1 MFSFFTGTRI
11 HAFKHQTE
19 RLVNELKRSAEY
31 AEEKLQTIEERG
43 KTLLQDSKHIHGSLA
58 SIDLQTQKVADTSKN
73 VQENVNTLQKYSEQV
88 YEQSKGI
95 ATSQVELI
103 NGQNTMKQRI
113 DEGMRSVQDSYN
125 DLGLEISSLRDET
138 VEIEKGIGK
147 VGEAMFSRMDNLQSK
162 ADEIEN
168 KTTTSLDKQRE
179 LVDTQKAALE
189 GLRILTA
196 FQSQA
201 LEESR

>member
-189 GLRILTA
+189 GLRFNLKHWKRA
-196 FQSQA
+196 GKLQN
-201 LEESR
+201 

>member
-1 MFSFFTGTRI
+1 METRI

-179 LVDTQKAALE
+179 LVDSQKAALE

>member
-1 MFSFFTGTRI
+1 MGTRI

-179 LVDTQKAALE
+179 LVDSQKAALE

>member
-1 MFSFFTGTRI
+1 MGTRI

-73 VQENVNTLQKYSEQV
+73 VQENVHSLQKYSEQV

-179 LVDTQKAALE
+179 LVDSQKAALE